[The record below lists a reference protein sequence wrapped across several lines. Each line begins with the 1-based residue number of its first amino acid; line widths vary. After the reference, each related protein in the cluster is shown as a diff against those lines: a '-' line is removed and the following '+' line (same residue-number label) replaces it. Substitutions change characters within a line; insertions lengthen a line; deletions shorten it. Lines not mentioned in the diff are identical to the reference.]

1 MGLIRKEGR
10 KGRQPASKQA
20 SMRSF
25 KKFRDYA
32 LQSHNRSKEK
42 GGGNHD
48 HYHLDPPATAAL
60 QQPVVQQQPPSS
72 ELDEVSRGL
81 QVVQGMQDQYAG
93 LVAVSSQVS
102 SCASDLSVAVE
113 GMATYLINSFGQRD
127 EDEIGKVFKI
137 VGRVQYEVSKSLDLY
152 ASHVN
157 KTITVPTEGLI
168 SELRAVEVS
177 LQLM

>member
-1 MGLIRKEGR
+1 MF
-10 KGRQPASKQA
+10 
-20 SMRSF
+20 MC
-25 KKFRDYA
+25 
-32 LQSHNRSKEK
+32 
-42 GGGNHD
+42 
-48 HYHLDPPATAAL
+48 AA
-60 QQPVVQQQPPSS
+60 
-72 ELDEVSRGL
+72 
-81 QVVQGMQDQYAG
+81 A
-93 LVAVSSQVS
+93 
-102 SCASDLSVAVE
+102 DLSVAVE

-157 KTITVPTEGLI
+157 KTITMPTEGLI